1 MSISLAL
8 AALLAMS
15 SSSSATVEEKAPS
28 LAKTEEQLRVLPV
41 TRTPESDSVLLRLSI
56 PREGEVVRGNP
67 TWVQFR
73 IDGYALGAASSFP
86 RADEVM
92 RSKLGQTVHVIIDD
106 MPYFPINE
114 PAINPFSEQGYFY
127 NTSYKFEVPFELKKG
142 LHTIRM
148 FATRSYGESLKG
160 NKAFAASYFYVG
172 EKTDEAPSILSSPY
186 LTYNEPGDQIVL
198 RSDKPVLLDF
208 LVTNCELSQ
217 DGYKVRLSIDGKGT
231 RTFTSWQPFYIYG
244 LPKGKHKIRLQLLD
258 VKGKVEKGSFNDVER
273 TITIE

>member
-1 MSISLAL
+1 MPISLAL

-15 SSSSATVEEKAPS
+15 SPSSEGKQPS
-28 LAKTEEQLRVLPV
+28 DSKIGEQIRVLPV

-56 PREGEVVRGNP
+56 PKGGEVVQGNP
-67 TWVQFR
+67 IWVQFR

-92 RSKLGQTVHVIIDD
+92 RSNLGQTVHVIIDD
-106 MPYFPINE
+106 MPYFPVKE

-127 NTSYKFEVPFELKKG
+127 NTSYKFEVPFKLKEG
-142 LHTIRM
+142 VHTIRI
-148 FATRSYGESLKG
+148 FPTRSYGESLKG
-160 NKAFAASYFYVG
+160 EKTFVGRYFYVG
-172 EKTDEAPSILSSPY
+172 KEEGEVPSILSSPY
-186 LTYNEPGDQIVL
+186 LTYNEPGDQIPL
-198 RSDKPVLLDF
+198 KSDVPVLLDF

-217 DGYKVRLSIDGKGT
+217 DGYKVRLSIDGHT
-231 RTFTSWQPFYIYG
+231 VRTFTSWQPFYIYG

-258 VKGKVEKGSFNDVER
+258 PKGKVEKGSFNDVER